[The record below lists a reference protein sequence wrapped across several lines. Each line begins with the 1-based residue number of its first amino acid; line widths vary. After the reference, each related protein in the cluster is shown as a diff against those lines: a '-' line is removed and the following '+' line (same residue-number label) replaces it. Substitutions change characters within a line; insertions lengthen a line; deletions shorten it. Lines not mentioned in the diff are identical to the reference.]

1 MSVRLFEL
9 AKLFLKLGT
18 IGFGG
23 PAAHYA
29 FMEEEAVNRRGWLT
43 RQHFLD
49 LIGATNLIP
58 GPNSTEIAMHIGHH
72 RAGMLGLVV
81 AGLSFLLPAVVVTTI
96 FAWAYVTFGEV
107 DAVAPFLFG
116 VKPAVV
122 AIIFTAGWRL
132 GRKAI
137 ANWRLAVLCLTA
149 AFGSLTGFG
158 QIRSLLATSVV
169 GLMWLVWASQGPG
182 QREANGDE
190 SPDEPPAKP
199 NDRSDGKAGK
209 VGMLGGA
216 IAAAAAGGAKPVHA
230 ATLPA
235 LLATTTGTAAT
246 LSLWKL
252 GLFFLQVGAVLYG
265 TGYVLV
271 AYLEGGLV
279 DQMGW
284 LTRDQLYEAIAI
296 GNFTPGPILS
306 TATFIGYVLF
316 GQSGDVA
323 SGIAGA
329 VVASIAIFLPS
340 FFFVA
345 ALGPIIPKLRKNR
358 WAAAFLDAVNAA
370 SIGLIVAVTLKLC
383 ADLFLLRIGEQQSLA
398 VNWPSLLI
406 AVVAVAIL
414 IRFKPTPAWMVL
426 FGAVA
431 GWLISF
437 AVPVV

>member
-1 MSVRLFEL
+1 MSSRLLEL

-81 AGLSFLLPAVVVTTI
+81 AGVSFILPAVIVTTI
-96 FAWAYVTFGEV
+96 FAWAYVTFGKV

-137 ANWRLAVLCLTA
+137 TSWRLAVLCLAA

-158 QIRSLLATSVV
+158 QIRSLLVISFV
-169 GLMWLVWASQGPG
+169 GLMWLVWTSGNRRQQENDPDDGP
-182 QREANGDE
+182 D
-190 SPDEPPAKP
+190 DPPTKP
-199 NDRSDGKAGK
+199 NDEHGSKT
-209 VGMLGGA
+209 GMLGGA
-216 IAAAAAGGAKPVHA
+216 IAFTAASASKPAHA
-230 ATLPA
+230 ANLPV
-235 LLATTTGTAAT
+235 LLAATAGTAAT

-316 GQSGDVA
+316 GQSGDVTG
-323 SGIAGA
+323 GIAGA
-329 VVASIAIFLPS
+329 VVASVAIFLPS

-345 ALGPIIPKLRKNR
+345 ALGPIIPKLRRNR

-370 SIGLIVAVTLKLC
+370 SIGLIVAVTIKLC
-383 ADLFLLRIGEQQSLA
+383 VDLFLMRVGEPQTLT

-406 AVVAVAIL
+406 AVFAAAIL